1 MVISDSLK
9 RNLGSSL
16 EDPPRAWL
24 CMFILGITG
33 DKMIIYHWEIDKD
46 MRVLADTHGD
56 RGMPGY
62 IALTEEVLRGII

>member
-1 MVISDSLK
+1 
-9 RNLGSSL
+9 
-16 EDPPRAWL
+16 
-24 CMFILGITG
+24 MFILGITG